1 MVISRSE
8 SLTSQ
13 RLLTIGA
20 IEAFAMK
27 GHVLVGDAA
36 LRNHLDTLC
45 ALGGK
50 VVFVA
55 GHAKDFVIFGYEAL
69 ASDGRVA
76 CAA

>member
-1 MVISRSE
+1 MVVSRCE

-20 IEAFAMK
+20 IEAFAVK
-27 GHVLVGDAA
+27 GHVLVGDPT
-36 LRNHLDTLC
+36 LRDHLDTLC
-45 ALGGK
+45 AFGGK

-55 GHAKDFVIFGYEAL
+55 GHAKDFVVLGYEAL
-69 ASDGRVA
+69 AADGRVA